1 MKIIA
6 HRGAS
11 NLKPENTLESIKKAM
26 ELNADWIEID
36 IRITKDQNPVIIH
49 DPQVNRTTNGQGLV
63 KEMNISE
70 IKKLDAGG
78 GEAPPHLEEV
88 LQLVNGKLP
97 LILELKVPDSFP
109 IISEYL
115 RNYDLEKIMIASFYH
130 KRLLEIKEIESE
142 IKTGAIFYGGPVK
155 LHEIA
160 LNCKCEYIFPHKD
173 FLDILM
179 VDECHDHQIK
189 LYPWVVDHSNE
200 LKGLKEMGVD
210 GIVTN
215 RIEKWAKNDI
225 K

>member
-11 NLKPENTLESIKKAM
+11 NLKPENTLAAIKKAM

-36 IRITKDQNPVIIH
+36 IRITKDRNPVIIH
-49 DPQVNRTTNGQGLV
+49 DPVVDRTTNGQGIV

-70 IKKLDAGG
+70 IKKLDTGG

-88 LQLVNGKLP
+88 LELVNEKIP

-109 IISEYL
+109 IISKYL
-115 RNYDLEKIMIASFYH
+115 KDYDLEKIMFASFYH
-130 KRLLEIKEIESE
+130 KQLLEIKKIESE
-142 IKTGAIFYGGPVK
+142 IKTGAIFFAGPVK
-155 LHEIA
+155 SHEIA

-173 FLDILM
+173 FVDVSM
-179 VDECHDHQIK
+179 VNECHENQIK

-200 LKGLKEMGVD
+200 LKVLGERGVD

-215 RIEKWAKNDI
+215 RIEKWAKG
-225 K
+225 